1 MSVWEQRV
9 ASVETSNRALTS
21 RVASMESMLASI
33 LAHHETQRLARHA
46 AQMRRRRVRIG
57 VAWLT
62 VALVVAT
69 VVVLLV
75 LSSYGT

>member
-1 MSVWEQRV
+1 
-9 ASVETSNRALTS
+9 
-21 RVASMESMLASI
+21 MESMLASI